1 MTRPPTRA
9 DSPKPA
15 SGRLEGFAAGP
26 APPAPVPRWERG
38 SVVTVGTFDGVH
50 LGHREVLRQMGRRAR
65 GHGRPSVLVTFRPH
79 PLQVLRPGEAPG
91 LLTSAVEK
99 KEILAQ
105 TGLDYA
111 VFLPFTR
118 ALARYTP
125 RRFVEEI
132 LVARMRVRELVIGYD
147 HGFGRGRSGDAET
160 LDAMGTEL
168 GFDVRVVPP
177 IVAGGGPVSSSRIRR
192 ALLAGDARAARTG
205 LGRPYS
211 LRGVVVRGDGR
222 GRRLGFPTANIEIRD
237 SRKLIPG
244 EGIYAVRA
252 GLRAGTWDGA
262 LHIGPRPTFPGS
274 RASVEVHLLDYGAD
288 LYGAELRLDLIERLR
303 GVRAFASAAELVGRM
318 GEDIRHARRVLAEY
332 RGRDCSSHTRSRM
345 AP

>member
-1 MTRPPTRA
+1 M
-9 DSPKPA
+9 
-15 SGRLEGFAAGP
+15 
-26 APPAPVPRWERG
+26 
-38 SVVTVGTFDGVH
+38 GTFDGVH
-50 LGHREVLRQMGRRAR
+50 LGHREVLREMHRRAAR
-65 GHGRPSVLVTFRPH
+65 AGRPSILVTFRPH
-79 PLQVLRPGEAPG
+79 PLRVLRPESAPG
-91 LLTSAVEK
+91 LLTTSVEK

-111 VFLPFTR
+111 VFMPFTR

-160 LDAMGTEL
+160 LGAMGTEL
-168 GFDVRVVPP
+168 GFGVRVVPP

-192 ALLAGDARAARTG
+192 ALLAGDVRAARAG

-211 LRGVVVRGDGR
+211 LRGLVVRGDGR
-222 GRRLGFPTANIEIRD
+222 GRRLGFPTANLDVRD

-244 EGIYAVRA
+244 KGIYAVRA
-252 GLRAGTWDGA
+252 KLPAGTRDGA

-274 RASVEVHLLDYGAD
+274 RATIEVHLLDHSAD
-288 LYGAELRLDLIERLR
+288 LYGAELQLDLIERLR
-303 GVRAFASAAELVGRM
+303 GVRSFASVAELVDRM
-318 GEDIRHARRVLAEY
+318 DEDVRRVRRILAEY
-332 RGRDCSSHTRSRM
+332 RDRDSSPQTRTRM

>member
-1 MTRPPTRA
+1 MSA
-9 DSPKPA
+9 AKPA
-15 SGRLEGFAAGP
+15 RS
-26 APPAPVPRWERG
+26 PRPSHERG

-50 LGHREVLRQMGRRAR
+50 LGHWEVLHEMGRRAR
-65 GHGRPSVLVTFRPH
+65 RTGRPSILVTFQPH
-79 PLQVLRPGEAPG
+79 PLQVLRPEHAPR
-91 LLTSAVEK
+91 LLTTSIEK

-132 LVARMRVRELVIGYD
+132 LVARMKVRELVIGYD

-160 LDAMGTEL
+160 LDAIGAEL
-168 GFDVRVVPP
+168 GFGVQVVPP
-177 IVAGGGPVSSSRIRR
+177 MTAGGGAVSSSRIRR
-192 ALLAGDARAARTG
+192 ALRAGDARAARSG

-211 LRGVVVRGDGR
+211 LCGVVVRGDGR
-222 GRRLGFPTANIEIRD
+222 GRRLGFPTANLQVAD
-237 SRKLIPG
+237 SRKLIPA

-252 GLRAGTWDGA
+252 RLPTGVCDGA

-274 RASVEVHLLDYGAD
+274 PATIEVHLLDYSGD
-288 LYGAELRLDLIERLR
+288 LYGTELQLDLVERLR
-303 GVRAFASAAELVGRM
+303 EIRHFADPAEL
-318 GEDIRHARRVLAEY
+318 IRHMSEDVRRARRILADY
-332 RGRDCSSHTRSRM
+332 RTSDFSPRTPSRM
-345 AP
+345 TS

>member
-1 MTRPPTRA
+1 MT
-9 DSPKPA
+9 A
-15 SGRLEGFAAGP
+15 SGGMEGRAARS
-26 APPAPVPRWERG
+26 APPALIPRFEGG

-50 LGHREVLRQMGRRAR
+50 LGHREVLREMGRRAR
-65 GHGRPSVLVTFRPH
+65 HTGRPSVLVTFRPH
-79 PLQVLRPGEAPG
+79 PLQVLRPKDAPG
-91 LLTSAVEK
+91 LLTSSIEK

-105 TGLDYA
+105 SDLDYA

-160 LDAMGTEL
+160 LDAMGAEL
-168 GFDVRVVPP
+168 GFDVQVVPP

-192 ALLAGDARAARTG
+192 ALLEGDVRAAHTG

-222 GRRLGFPTANIEIRD
+222 GRRLGFPTANLEIRD

-244 EGIYAVRA
+244 ESIYAVRA
-252 GLRAGTWDGA
+252 GLPGGTWDGA
-262 LHIGPRPTFPGS
+262 LHIGPRPTFPGA
-274 RASVEVHLLDYGAD
+274 RASIEVHLLDYSADLRGAD
-288 LYGAELRLDLIERLR
+288 LYGAEIRLDLIERLR
-303 GVRAFASAAELVGRM
+303 EVRSFASVAELVDEM
-318 GEDIRHARRVLAEY
+318 SEDVRRARRILAEY
-332 RGRDCSSHTRSRM
+332 RDRHSFPPTRSRM
-345 AP
+345 TP

>member
-1 MTRPPTRA
+1 M
-9 DSPKPA
+9 
-15 SGRLEGFAAGP
+15 
-26 APPAPVPRWERG
+26 
-38 SVVTVGTFDGVH
+38 GTFDGVH
-50 LGHREVLRQMGRRAR
+50 PGHWEVLREMSRRAR
-65 GHGRPSVLVTFRPH
+65 RTGRPSVLVTFRPH
-79 PLQVLRPGEAPG
+79 PLQVLRPEDAPR
-91 LLTSAVEK
+91 LLTTSIEK

-160 LDAMGTEL
+160 LGAMGAEL
-168 GFDVRVVPP
+168 GFGVQVVPP
-177 IVAGGGPVSSSRIRR
+177 IVAGGGPVSSSRIRK
-192 ALLAGDARAARTG
+192 ALLAGDVRAARTG

-222 GRRLGFPTANIEIRD
+222 GRRLGFPTANLRIRD

-252 GLRAGTWDGA
+252 RLPAGTRDGA
-262 LHIGPRPTFPGS
+262 LHIGPRPVFPGA
-274 RASVEVHLLDYGAD
+274 RATIEVHLLDYDAD
-288 LYGAELRLDLIERLR
+288 LYGAELQLDLIERLR
-303 GVRAFASAAELVGRM
+303 EVRPFASVAELISRM
-318 GEDIRHARRVLAEY
+318 NEDVRRARRILDEY
-332 RGRDCSSHTRSRM
+332 RDRDSSPQTRSRM

>member
-1 MTRPPTRA
+1 MTGP
-9 DSPKPA
+9 
-15 SGRLEGFAAGP
+15 GRMEGHAPGS
-26 APPAPVPRWERG
+26 APPALVPRCERG

-50 LGHREVLRQMGRRAR
+50 LGHREVLREMGLRAR
-65 GHGRPSVLVTFRPH
+65 RTSRPSVLVTFRPH
-79 PLQVLRPGEAPG
+79 PLQVLRPEDAPG
-91 LLTSAVEK
+91 LLTSSIEK

-105 TGLDYA
+105 TDLDYA

-132 LVARMRVRELVIGYD
+132 LVARMKVRELVIGYD

-160 LDAMGTEL
+160 LGAMGTEL
-168 GFDVRVVPP
+168 GFDVQVVPP

-192 ALLAGDARAARTG
+192 ALLAGDVRAAHIG

-222 GRRLGFPTANIEIRD
+222 GRRLGFPTANLEIRD

-244 EGIYAVRA
+244 DGIYAALAR
-252 GLRAGTWDGA
+252 LPSGTWDGA
-262 LHIGPRPTFPGS
+262 LHIGPRPAFPGS
-274 RASVEVHLLDYGAD
+274 RATIEVHLLDYSAD
-288 LYGAELRLDLIERLR
+288 LYGAELQLDLIERLR
-303 GVRAFASAAELVGRM
+303 EVRPFASAAELVSRM
-318 GEDIRHARRVLAEY
+318 NEDVRRARRILAEY
-332 RGRDCSSHTRSRM
+332 RDRSSSPQTRSRM

>member
-1 MTRPPTRA
+1 MTALGRA
-9 DSPKPA
+9 EDRA
-15 SGRLEGFAAGP
+15 SGS
-26 APPAPVPRWERG
+26 APSPLVPRCERG

-50 LGHREVLRQMGRRAR
+50 LGHWEVLREMGRRAR
-65 GHGRPSVLVTFRPH
+65 RTGRPSVLVTFRPH
-79 PLQVLRPGEAPG
+79 PLQVLRPEDAPR
-91 LLTSAVEK
+91 LLTTSIEK
-99 KEILAQ
+99 KENLAQ
-105 TGLDYA
+105 TDLDYA

-132 LVARMRVRELVIGYD
+132 LVARMKVRELVIGYD

-160 LDAMGTEL
+160 LDAMGAEL
-168 GFDVRVVPP
+168 GFGVQVVPP
-177 IVAGGGPVSSSRIRR
+177 ILAGGGPVSSSRIRK
-192 ALLAGDARAARTG
+192 ALLAGDVRAAHTG

-222 GRRLGFPTANIEIRD
+222 GAAPGFPTANLGSGD
-237 SRKLIPG
+237 TRKLIPR

-252 GLRAGTWDGA
+252 RLPEGTRDGA

-274 RASVEVHLLDYGAD
+274 RASIEVHLFDYSAD

-303 GVRAFASAAELVGRM
+303 EVQSFASAAELVGRM
-318 GEDIRHARRVLAEY
+318 SEDVRRARRILADY
-332 RGRDCSSHTRSRM
+332 RDRDTSPKTGSRM
-345 AP
+345 TP